1 MTKEQTNCD
10 CKYPLGCGICKDLP
24 PRPKT
29 TRDQVYDIL
38 KSSKMLS
45 DSLDEIDVFISKL
58 ISQEKEKWVEEIKK
72 GLLNCPK
79 TDWGDT
85 DEETPDSWEE
95 GYEQCLQ
102 DTLDFVNNLLQK
114 Q

>member
-58 ISQEKEKWVEEIKK
+58 ISQEKEKCIKEEVFAFMHHLQEKANTVSPNL
-72 GLLNCPK
+72 LLN
-79 TDWGDT
+79 
-85 DEETPDSWEE
+85 EV
-95 GYEQCLQ
+95 
-102 DTLDFVNNLLQK
+102 VNYAYDRINLLQK
-114 Q
+114 